1 MRNDF
6 CIFILSHKRPNDV
19 KTLHT
24 LKHCGYSGNWYIIL
38 DDEDDTYDQYCKN
51 FGKDKILLFNKK
63 EVVKTFDIMDNFE
76 KWSAAVYARNACFD
90 IARNLGYKYFA
101 EYDDDYYCFTI
112 RTLEGAVAI
121 KNIDILF
128 DAILEFYENTPITTV
143 ALCQGGDHVGG
154 YKGLQYKR
162 KAMNS
167 FICSVDRPFKFIGT
181 INEDANAY
189 AYYGMQGYIFLT
201 IMNIQLDQT
210 DTQQNDGGITD
221 TYINLGTYVK
231 SFYTVMVA
239 PSCTSIKQFFTKYMR
254 LHHRI
259 NPNTAYPKILREE
272 VKYENKYIE
281 EKSLF

>member
-1 MRNDF
+1 MRSDF

-19 KTLHT
+19 KTLHS
-24 LKHCGYSGNWYIIL
+24 LKHSGYTGDWYIVL

-51 FGKDKILLFNKK
+51 FGKDKIILFSKK
-63 EVVKTFDIMDNFE
+63 EVAKTFDVMDNFE
-76 KWSAAVYARNACFD
+76 KWGVIVYASNACFD
-90 IARNLGYKYFA
+90 IAKKLGYKYFA
-101 EYDDDYYCFTI
+101 EYDDDYYVFTI

-121 KNIDILF
+121 KNIDLLF
-128 DAILEFYENTPITTV
+128 ESLLEFYENTPITTV
-143 ALCQGGDHVGG
+143 AFCQGGDHVGG

-167 FICSVDRPFKFIGT
+167 FICSVDKPFKFIGT
-181 INEDANAY
+181 LNEDANTY
-189 AYYGMQGYIFLT
+189 TVGGMRGEIFLT

-210 DTQQNDGGITD
+210 DTQQNKGGITEA
-221 TYINLGTYVK
+221 YMGVGTYVK

-239 PSCTSIKQFFTKYMR
+239 PSCTCIKQFFTKYMR

-272 VKYENKYIE
+272 VKNENIYVE
-281 EKSLF
+281 EKKLF